1 MIRRLITPILD
12 GQKWA
17 EDLGGTLIKVY
28 LFLLRPAALKSF
40 LHGTWLGHAL
50 HPLITDVP
58 VGAFTA
64 ALFLDILG
72 GLGNTAA
79 YEGAK
84 WATVVGVV
92 TMLAAMAAGIADF
105 TGTYGRETRYGTLH
119 QLFMYVSLILYLV
132 SLAAR
137 FDLVAGASQ
146 LWTAT
151 AVVGYGLLV
160 VGADIGGELV
170 FGLGYMVDRHAW
182 DGDGRKWIA
191 LERSEFP
198 ENEPT
203 QAKAG
208 DQTLLI
214 VRQGERTYAL
224 HDVCSH
230 AGCSL
235 SDGGTIVGGTRD
247 QIQCPCHGSRFR
259 LKDGT
264 VTRGPAT
271 YDQPSFEVRRGE
283 RGIEVRKA
291 KRA

>member
-1 MIRRLITPILD
+1 VIRRIITPILD
-12 GQKWA
+12 AQKWA
-17 EDLGGTLIKVY
+17 EGLGGWLSKVY

-58 VGAFTA
+58 VGAFTV
-64 ALFLDILG
+64 ALFLDVLG
-72 GLGNTAA
+72 GFGNTSA

-84 WATVVGVV
+84 WATALGVV
-92 TMLAAMAAGIADF
+92 TMLGAMLAGIADF
-105 TGTYGRETRYGTLH
+105 TGTYGRETKYGTLH
-119 QLFMYVSLILYLV
+119 QIFMYLSLVFYLI
-132 SLAAR
+132 SLAVR
-137 FDLVAGASQ
+137 FGYVAGGPQ
-146 LWTAT
+146 LWTAN
-151 AVVGYGLLV
+151 AVIGYGLLAI
-160 VGADIGGELV
+160 GAYIGGELV

-182 DGDGRKWIA
+182 DAGGNKWAA

-198 ENEPT
+198 ENEPA

-214 VRQGERTYAL
+214 VRQGERIYAL
-224 HDVCSH
+224 HDICSH
-230 AGCSL
+230 AGCNL
-235 SDGGTIVGGTRD
+235 SDGGTVVGAKRD
-247 QIQCPCHGSRFR
+247 QIQCACHGSRFR
-259 LKDGT
+259 LADGT

-291 KRA
+291 KGT

>member
-1 MIRRLITPILD
+1 VIRRLIAPILD

-17 EDLGGTLIKVY
+17 EDLGGTLIKIY
-28 LFLLRPAALKSF
+28 LFFLRPAALKSF

-50 HPLITDVP
+50 HPLLTDVP
-58 VGAFTA
+58 VGAFTV

-72 GLGNTAA
+72 GFGNTAA

-92 TMLAAMAAGIADF
+92 TMLGAALAGIADF

-119 QLFMYVSLILYLV
+119 QIFMYLSLVLYLL
-132 SLAAR
+132 SLAVR
-137 FDLVAGASQ
+137 FGLAAGGSQ
-146 LWTAT
+146 LWTAS
-151 AVVGYGLLV
+151 AAIGYGLLAI
-160 VGADIGGELV
+160 GAYIGGELV
-170 FGLGYMVDRHAW
+170 FGLGYMVDRHVW
-182 DGDGRKWIA
+182 DAGGAKWAA

-214 VRQGERTYAL
+214 VRQGERIYAM

-230 AGCSL
+230 AGCNL
-235 SDGGTIVGGTRD
+235 SDGGTIVGSKRD

-259 LKDGT
+259 LKNGT
-264 VTRGPAT
+264 VARGPAT

-291 KRA
+291 KSA